1 MKYVIMFTF
10 DPELDAQ
17 VPEERMQAL
26 YARAYQWYGDNA
38 AQIADGG
45 AQLQPADTAKTV
57 KYSGSGPVPVDGP
70 YSEAKEVVGGFSVID
85 VPDMDAAVALVQTWP
100 FLELPGWGVEI
111 RPILTVSGQ
120 SEE

>member
-17 VPEERMQAL
+17 VPEDRMQGL
-26 YARAYQWYGDNA
+26 YGRAYQWYGENA

-45 AQLQPADTAKTV
+45 VQLQPVETATTV
-57 KYSGSGPVPVDGP
+57 KYSESGTVVVDGP
-70 YSEAKEVVGGFSVID
+70 FSEAKEVVGGFQVID
-85 VPDMDAAVALVQTWP
+85 VPDLDAAIALVRTWP
-100 FLELPGWGVEI
+100 FLELQGWGVEI
-111 RPILTVSGQ
+111 RPILTTGSQ

>member
-1 MKYVIMFTF
+1 VKYVIMFTF

-17 VPEERMQAL
+17 VPADRMQGL
-26 YARAYQWYGDNA
+26 YERAYQWYGENA

-45 AQLQPADTAKTV
+45 AQLQPVETATTV
-57 KYSGSGPVPVDGP
+57 KYGERGSVVVDGP
-70 YSEAKEVVGGFSVID
+70 FSEAREVVGGFSVID
-85 VPDMDAAVALVQTWP
+85 VPDMDAAIALVRKWP

-111 RPILTVSGQ
+111 RPILTSGSQ

>member
-17 VPEERMQAL
+17 VPADRMQGL
-26 YARAYQWYGDNA
+26 YGRAYQWYTDNA

-45 AQLQPADTAKTV
+45 AQQQPDETATTEKYGQSGTV
-57 KYSGSGPVPVDGP
+57 LVDGP
-70 YSEAKEVVGGFSVID
+70 FSEAKEVVGGFSVID
-85 VPDMDAAVALVQTWP
+85 VPDMDAAIALVRTWP

-111 RPILTVSGQ
+111 RPVLTFGTQ
-120 SEE
+120 PQE

>member
-17 VPEERMQAL
+17 VPADQMQGL
-26 YARAYQWYGDNA
+26 YGRAYQWYADNA

-45 AQLQPADTAKTV
+45 AQLQPVETATTV
-57 KYSGSGPVPVDGP
+57 KYGEQGTVLVDGP
-70 YSEAKEVVGGFSVID
+70 FSEAKEVVGGFSVID
-85 VPDMDAAVALVQTWP
+85 VPDMDDAIELVRSWP

-111 RPILTVSGQ
+111 RPILTSSGQ

>member
-17 VPEERMQAL
+17 VSEERMQGL
-26 YARAYQWYGDNA
+26 YGRANQWYGENA
-38 AQIADGG
+38 AQIVDGG
-45 AQLQPADTAKTV
+45 AQLQPVETATTV
-57 KYSGSGPVPVDGP
+57 KYGESGSVVVDGP
-70 YSEAKEVVGGFSVID
+70 FSEAKEVVGGFSVID
-85 VPDMDAAVALVQTWP
+85 VPDMDAAIALVRTWP

-111 RPILTVSGQ
+111 RPILTIASQ

>member
-17 VPEERMQAL
+17 VPADRMQDL
-26 YARAYQWYGDNA
+26 YGRANQWYGENA

-45 AQLQPADTAKTV
+45 AQLQPVETATTLKHSQSGTV
-57 KYSGSGPVPVDGP
+57 VVDGP
-70 YSEAKEVVGGFSVID
+70 FSEAKEVIGGFSVID
-85 VPDMDAAVALVQTWP
+85 VPDLDAAIALVRTWP

-120 SEE
+120 SQE

>member
-10 DPELDAQ
+10 DPELDAK
-17 VPEERMQAL
+17 VPAEQMQGL
-26 YARAYQWYGDNA
+26 YGRANQWYGENA

-45 AQLQPADTAKTV
+45 AQLQPVETATTV
-57 KYSGSGPVPVDGP
+57 KYGESGTVLVDGP
-70 YSEAKEVVGGFSVID
+70 FSEAKEVVGGFSVID
-85 VPDMDAAVALVQTWP
+85 VPDLDAAIALVRTWP

-111 RPILTVSGQ
+111 RPILTIGSQ